1 MDSYILDTSALS
13 PLLDPGHRRHTH
25 VRRSVRQIEQQDGAV
40 LLLSAVSLAEL
51 RYGVN
56 LATTFAQ
63 ARFPTLQQIL
73 VDVRRRYG
81 VLNIT
86 RHTADAYADLKANL
100 ARTYLRNP
108 QHRPRWI
115 EEWVDKTSGQKLQI
129 DENDLWMCAQGKER
143 DLPLC
148 TADKRMSRI
157 SDADP
162 DVRLHI
168 L

>member
-1 MDSYILDTSALS
+1 MVSYILDTSVLS
-13 PLLDPGHRRHTH
+13 PLLDAQHERHVQ
-25 VRRSVRQIEQQDGAV
+25 VRHGIQQLEQDAAKF
-40 LLLSAVSLAEL
+40 LISTVSLAEL
-51 RYGVN
+51 QYGVN
-56 LATTFAQ
+56 LARTQ

-73 VDVRRRYG
+73 VDVRRYG

-86 RHTADAYADLKANL
+86 RHTSDAYADLKANL
-100 ARTYLRNP
+100 ARAYLRNR

-115 EEWVDKTSGQKLQI
+115 EDWVDKTSGQKLQI
-129 DENDLWMCAQGKER
+129 DENDLWMCAQGKGR

-148 TADKRMSRI
+148 TMDKRMSRI
-157 SDADP
+157 SDADS